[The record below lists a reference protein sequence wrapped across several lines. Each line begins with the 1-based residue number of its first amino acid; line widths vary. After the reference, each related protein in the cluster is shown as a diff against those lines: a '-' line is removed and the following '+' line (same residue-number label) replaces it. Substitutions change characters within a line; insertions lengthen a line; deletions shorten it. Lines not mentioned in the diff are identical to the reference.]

1 MVTLVPPN
9 VPPWC
14 LLTRERSR
22 WQCLGISSTWSTGSR
37 LIALGRSLVMKTDIP
52 LFLATDIFNRVE
64 VSVEPVEKWADRN
77 ETQQATDRKT
87 GEPIWV
93 TQVYVRSPKGDVAV
107 LPVRTSGAKP
117 SV

>member
-1 MVTLVPPN
+1 
-9 VPPWC
+9 
-14 LLTRERSR
+14 
-22 WQCLGISSTWSTGSR
+22 
-37 LIALGRSLVMKTDIP
+37 MKTDIP
-52 LFLATDIFNRVE
+52 LFLAMDIFNRVE

-93 TQVYVRSPKGDVAV
+93 TQVYVRSPLGKGYAAQ

-117 SV
+117 SVKADQAVTFEDLEAVPWANERGSGVMFRAKSIKPATASSSAKAA